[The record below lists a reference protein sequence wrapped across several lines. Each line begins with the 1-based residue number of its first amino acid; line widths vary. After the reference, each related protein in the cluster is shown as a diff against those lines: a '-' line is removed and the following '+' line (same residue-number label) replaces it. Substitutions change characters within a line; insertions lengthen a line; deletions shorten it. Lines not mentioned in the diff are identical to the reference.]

1 MSEVLHRKGFNNKF
15 INWVKK
21 VVNGGRIFINLNG
34 EREEYFRTYKGLRQ
48 GEPLSPLSIQL
59 GGGMVAAILQKVE

>member
-1 MSEVLHRKGFNNKF
+1 LSEVLHRKGFNNKF

>member
-1 MSEVLHRKGFNNKF
+1 VLHRKGFNNKF

>member
-1 MSEVLHRKGFNNKF
+1 VLHRKGFNNKF

-34 EREEYFRTYKGLRQ
+34 ERKEYFRTYKGLRQ

-59 GGGMVAAILQKVE
+59 GGGMLPAILQKVE